1 MEGPQ
6 YSNTLIMLLT
16 KSMPAMQML
25 NRIDEIADN
34 EEGLGSEKE
43 LNQVLTEYFG
53 NVEGSENSYENKNN
67 YES

>member
-53 NVEGSENSYENKNN
+53 NVEGSENSYKNKNN
-67 YES
+67 YE